1 MRQRPSSTGRQLR
14 SIAILRS
21 HDARLSA
28 TLSYSHLYFRP
39 TSAVASRAGAEA
51 EEALRLRPDLGEGH
65 LARAL
70 WFYWTQKDYEG
81 ALRELEIAG
90 RLIPNDVEVESI
102 RGYIRRRQG
111 RWPEALASLEQSI
124 SRDPRNGQIAGE
136 LFATRYAMRD
146 WAEAAR
152 AGETA
157 MAVALAL
164 PTLRVNRSYIDY
176 WARGD
181 LTSIQE
187 ALAAVPAGVDPD
199 GSVTLATW
207 DTALLGGDFAAAEAA
222 VNASK
227 IEKPRTVFG
236 TPFPKSYLLG
246 CVALARGDA
255 PAAQPLFEAAR
266 PSMEMEIK
274 SAPLDA
280 FRHAHLGCSTLTS
293 GGKMMRYGRAIR
305 RPSCSRSRK
314 MVMTAPLSRPWSH

>member
-14 SIAILRS
+14 SIPILRS
-21 HDARLSA
+21 HTRGSQPRFL
-28 TLSYSHLYFRP
+28 TVIF
-39 TSAVASRAGAEA
+39 TSARPAPSRRGPAPKRRKPCVCVLISAK
-51 EEALRLRPDLGEGH
+51 DIW
-65 LARAL
+65 LAHSG
-70 WFYWTQKDYEG
+70 FYWTQKDYEG

-187 ALAAVPAGVDPD
+187 ALAAVPAGLDPD

-207 DTALLGGDFAAAEAA
+207 DTALLGGDF
-222 VNASK
+222 SQPP
-227 IEKPRTVFG
+227 KPR
-236 TPFPKSYLLG
+236 
-246 CVALARGDA
+246 
-255 PAAQPLFEAAR
+255 
-266 PSMEMEIK
+266 
-274 SAPLDA
+274 
-280 FRHAHLGCSTLTS
+280 
-293 GGKMMRYGRAIR
+293 
-305 RPSCSRSRK
+305 
-314 MVMTAPLSRPWSH
+314 